1 MVMAGVSDCGA
12 VGLVRRSR
20 SHLTND
26 PMIITVMKVPTLEM
40 RAAIQWI
47 HWKGLLKVRV
57 FSSLRASCCCRA
69 RISICWRTSSVSNE
83 LMPASCS
90 IAAIALAK
98 VFPEWFRKT
107 RCASQV
113 QSKILDVWKSLE

>member
-1 MVMAGVSDCGA
+1 M
-12 VGLVRRSR
+12 
-20 SHLTND
+20 ND

-47 HWKGLLKVRV
+47 HWKGLPKVRV
-57 FSSLRASCCCRA
+57 SCSLLASCCCSA

-90 IAAIALAK
+90 IAAMAK
-98 VFPEWFRKT
+98 VSP
-107 RCASQV
+107 A
-113 QSKILDVWKSLE
+113 